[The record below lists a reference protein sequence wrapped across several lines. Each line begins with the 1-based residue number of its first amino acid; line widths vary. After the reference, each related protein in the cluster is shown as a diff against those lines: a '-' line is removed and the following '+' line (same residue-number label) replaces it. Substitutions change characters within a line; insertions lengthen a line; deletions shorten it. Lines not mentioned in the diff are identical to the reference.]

1 MISNLKRL
9 KTNISWSTDK
19 NDKRISEPIKFMKE
33 AQIYLQAIYTNSG
46 LPSNE
51 HQTEIKF
58 TALRIASK
66 QVKDLIK
73 NPNPKKVPEINLI
86 TSKIFNSY
94 GTKQL
99 NI

>member
-1 MISNLKRL
+1 MISNLKRP
-9 KTNISWSTDK
+9 KTNIPWWAGK
-19 NDKRISEPIKFMKE
+19 NGKRISEPIKFMKE
-33 AQIYLQAIYTNSG
+33 AQIYLQTIYTNSG

-51 HQTEIKF
+51 HQTEIKL
-58 TALRIASK
+58 TTLRIASK

-73 NPNPKKVPEINLI
+73 NPNSKKVPELDLIN
-86 TSKIFNSY
+86 SKIYNSY